1 MVGVKGRNGTGSD
14 AKEEEEGCNQS
25 IHLSANLN
33 DCQTC
38 ICLNCKMYL
47 SELPNAKERGLQSV
61 DPPLCKSAITP

>member
-14 AKEEEEGCNQS
+14 AKEGERGGCNQS

-38 ICLNCKMYL
+38 ICLNCKIYL
-47 SELPNAKERGLQSV
+47 SKLQNIF
-61 DPPLCKSAITP
+61 L